1 MALGEA
7 GGTVAGKGTDGVDTE
22 ELAVVLPG
30 GTLIQVCGTDGPR
43 GLRAGP
49 GWDWGLPRG
58 KTLEMAPD
66 AMQQGGGEMAR
77 DVPGVALGGRDGAHR
92 A

>member
-1 MALGEA
+1 MHQMLHEVRELTEAGLVALGEA
-7 GGTVAGKGTDGVDTE
+7 GGTVAGKGADGVDTE

-49 GWDWGLPRG
+49 SWG
-58 KTLEMAPD
+58 
-66 AMQQGGGEMAR
+66 
-77 DVPGVALGGRDGAHR
+77 
-92 A
+92 